1 MEYALIKAAKVENV
15 IVADPEFVA
24 LIRPN
29 WDHIEALDT
38 VQEQGLGVGIGWG
51 WDGAAFLA
59 PQQPERPPLPRPTV
73 YTKTQFREL
82 LTDAE
87 NTLLDNFNVAEFQ
100 AEVLAIRS
108 LTVMERASVR
118 SAIARFKDGEDV
130 DRTNPVTVRFITALG
145 ALGLLDG
152 PRRAETILSG
162 EAP

>member
-1 MEYALIKAAKVENV
+1 MEYALIKAGTVENV

-24 LIRPN
+24 LILPR

-38 VQEQGLGVGIGWG
+38 VQELGLGVGIGWG
-51 WDGAAFLA
+51 WDGGAFVA
-59 PQQPERPPLPRPTV
+59 PELPAPPAIKRPTV
-73 YTKTQFREL
+73 YTKTEFRAL

-87 NTLLDNFNVAEFQ
+87 NTLLDNFNFAEFQ
-100 AEVLAIRS
+100 AEVPAIRS

-152 PRRAETILSG
+152 PRRAETILAGQAS
-162 EAP
+162 